1 VSGYPQWEFPA
12 CWLQGAV
19 QQNLYGKSFPKA
31 RSCKPSWG
39 SFRTYADAALS
50 SGSPHR
56 PATAPAFRKQCE
68 VLAVKDKEQGHAP
81 DQLEEMMGNLRLLVA
96 DDHDVVRK
104 GVRTLLEEQPGWEVA
119 AEAADGRE
127 AVEKAKLVQPDV
139 TILDLSMPE
148 LNGLEAAREIL
159 KTVPTKVLILTMYD
173 SDPLIRQT
181 LEAGARGYLLKS
193 DAGRDLVSAVD
204 ALRRNKTFFTP
215 KVAQMVLEGYLGR
228 TTKENEDDSNRKNGL
243 RLTARQKQILQL
255 LAEGKSSKEVAVAL
269 NISVKTAETHRAN
282 IMRRLDCHSVT
293 ELVRYAIRNHI
304 IEA

>member
-1 VSGYPQWEFPA
+1 
-12 CWLQGAV
+12 
-19 QQNLYGKSFPKA
+19 
-31 RSCKPSWG
+31 
-39 SFRTYADAALS
+39 
-50 SGSPHR
+50 
-56 PATAPAFRKQCE
+56 
-68 VLAVKDKEQGHAP
+68 
-81 DQLEEMMGNLRLLVA
+81 MGILRLLVA

-119 AEAADGRE
+119 EEASDGRE

-159 KTVPTKVLILTMYD
+159 KTVSTKVLILTMYD

-228 TTKENEDDSNRKNGL
+228 PTKENEDDNGRKNGL

>member
-1 VSGYPQWEFPA
+1 
-12 CWLQGAV
+12 
-19 QQNLYGKSFPKA
+19 
-31 RSCKPSWG
+31 
-39 SFRTYADAALS
+39 
-50 SGSPHR
+50 
-56 PATAPAFRKQCE
+56 
-68 VLAVKDKEQGHAP
+68 
-81 DQLEEMMGNLRLLVA
+81 MMANLRLLVA

-148 LNGLEAAREIL
+148 LNGLDAAREIL

-228 TTKENEDDSNRKNGL
+228 PTKENEDDTGRKNGL

-255 LAEGKSSKEVAVAL
+255 LAEGKSSKEVAVTL

>member
-1 VSGYPQWEFPA
+1 
-12 CWLQGAV
+12 
-19 QQNLYGKSFPKA
+19 
-31 RSCKPSWG
+31 
-39 SFRTYADAALS
+39 
-50 SGSPHR
+50 
-56 PATAPAFRKQCE
+56 
-68 VLAVKDKEQGHAP
+68 
-81 DQLEEMMGNLRLLVA
+81 MMANLRLLVA

-148 LNGLEAAREIL
+148 LNGLEAAKEIL
-159 KTVPTKVLILTMYD
+159 KSVPTKVLILTMYD

-228 TTKENEDDSNRKNGL
+228 PTKENNDENPRKNGL

>member
-1 VSGYPQWEFPA
+1 
-12 CWLQGAV
+12 
-19 QQNLYGKSFPKA
+19 
-31 RSCKPSWG
+31 
-39 SFRTYADAALS
+39 
-50 SGSPHR
+50 
-56 PATAPAFRKQCE
+56 
-68 VLAVKDKEQGHAP
+68 
-81 DQLEEMMGNLRLLVA
+81 MMANLRLLVA

-127 AVEKAKLVQPDV
+127 AVEKAKQVQPDV

-159 KTVPTKVLILTMYD
+159 KSVQTKVLILTMYD

-228 TTKENEDDSNRKNGL
+228 PTKENEEDNTRKNGL

>member
-1 VSGYPQWEFPA
+1 
-12 CWLQGAV
+12 
-19 QQNLYGKSFPKA
+19 
-31 RSCKPSWG
+31 
-39 SFRTYADAALS
+39 
-50 SGSPHR
+50 
-56 PATAPAFRKQCE
+56 
-68 VLAVKDKEQGHAP
+68 
-81 DQLEEMMGNLRLLVA
+81 MMGILRLLVA

-159 KTVPTKVLILTMYD
+159 KTVQTKVLILTMYD

-215 KVAQMVLEGYLGR
+215 KVAQMVLEGYLDNNSKE
-228 TTKENEDDSNRKNGL
+228 TTTEEGSSF
-243 RLTARQKQILQL
+243 RLTHRQKEIVQL
-255 LAEGKSSKEVAVAL
+255 LAEGKSSKEVA
-269 NISVKTAETHRAN
+269 S
-282 IMRRLDCHSVT
+282 
-293 ELVRYAIRNHI
+293 
-304 IEA
+304 